1 MEKPTMTARKR
12 VTVALTWALV
22 AMSVAFATAGFA
34 DQGYEGARVAALVAT
49 LGIFSWLLSES
60 LESFLEH
67 RRHGNWRAWVTLCAG
82 VFLYA
87 VEVHLVHYGLAWLFG
102 DVGDLALYAMSA
114 GFALLTVAA
123 KAIYGHSY
131 PAPEAEPESMLGSVA
146 DTLEGVA
153 GIRRVV

>member
-1 MEKPTMTARKR
+1 MTARKR

-22 AMSVAFATAGFA
+22 AMSVAFALAGFLA
-34 DQGYEGARVAALVAT
+34 QGYGGWRVAALVAT

-60 LESFLEH
+60 LETFLEH
-67 RRHGNWRAWVTLCAG
+67 RRQGNWRAWVTALAG

-102 DVGDLALYAMSA
+102 DVGNVALYAMSA
-114 GFALLTVAA
+114 GFALLTAAA

-131 PAPEAEPESMLGSVA
+131 PAPEPEPASMLGSVA
-146 DTLEGVA
+146 DTLETVA
-153 GIRRVV
+153 GIRRVI